1 MANSGIASRRACEE
15 LISDGHVTVNGDV
28 VRELGRKVD
37 LARDVVEVDG
47 RRIKSKPEKH
57 YTYIMLYK
65 PPGYLSVFN
74 DERGRQGLEALV
86 QSGERLYP
94 VGRLDADSEGL
105 LLLTDD
111 GELTLRLSHPRYEH
125 VKIYYAL
132 LNRAPGTDSLARFRR
147 GIDLGDGT
155 TAPSDWK
162 IIDKPPSVQPLPDEE
177 AASGVWVRII
187 MREGKKRQIRRMA
200 AIEKLHVNRLIRVQI
215 GPLMLD
221 RKLKPGKSRS
231 LNRSEIQR
239 LRMATRPRPKPGTRR
254 RTETDADAGKSST
267 PSRGRSTGAKGGA
280 SSSRS
285 TGGKGGSSSSNRRP
299 DTKGGAPSS
308 RHPDTKGGPPRSRST
323 GTKGTSSRGG
333 SSGASGKSASKP
345 SSKQK
350 GPRD

>member
-1 MANSGIASRRACEE
+1 MPPERLQKVMANSGIASRRACEE

-47 RRIKSKPEKH
+47 RRMKSKPEKH

-132 LNRAPGTDSLARFRR
+132 LNLSL
-147 GIDLGDGT
+147 IH
-155 TAPSDWK
+155 
-162 IIDKPPSVQPLPDEE
+162 I
-177 AASGVWVRII
+177 
-187 MREGKKRQIRRMA
+187 
-200 AIEKLHVNRLIRVQI
+200 
-215 GPLMLD
+215 
-221 RKLKPGKSRS
+221 
-231 LNRSEIQR
+231 SEP
-239 LRMATRPRPKPGTRR
+239 TRPY
-254 RTETDADAGKSST
+254 
-267 PSRGRSTGAKGGA
+267 
-280 SSSRS
+280 
-285 TGGKGGSSSSNRRP
+285 
-299 DTKGGAPSS
+299 
-308 RHPDTKGGPPRSRST
+308 
-323 GTKGTSSRGG
+323 
-333 SSGASGKSASKP
+333 
-345 SSKQK
+345 
-350 GPRD
+350 